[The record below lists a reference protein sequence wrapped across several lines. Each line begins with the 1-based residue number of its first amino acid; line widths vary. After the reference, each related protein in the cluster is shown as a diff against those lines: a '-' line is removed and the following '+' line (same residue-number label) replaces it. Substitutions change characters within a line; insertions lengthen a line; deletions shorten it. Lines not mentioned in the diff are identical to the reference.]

1 MHGFHTA
8 PLGRESL
15 SRTFT
20 QDFILGYFRPLPTGV
35 AYNGQKAE
43 ELRNPRAQKRDWGT
57 QYPASGFERK
67 VKYGPLASYPGPSYK
82 SVTAL

>member
-20 QDFILGYFRPLPTGV
+20 QDFILGYFRPLPTGGMLLL
-35 AYNGQKAE
+35 AQLLPPFRTAGPIHP
-43 ELRNPRAQKRDWGT
+43 ELLQISRP
-57 QYPASGFERK
+57 PATVWPPPKILLAKSRGF
-67 VKYGPLASYPGPSYK
+67 G
-82 SVTAL
+82 